1 MRLSRRGSGGGS
13 SRGCDRCGRGG
24 GGGLFLMR
32 VGVLDHPV
40 LTDEPLSADIT
51 GERLLAG
58 VEAHVPSKVRLVIEL
73 LRTDLA
79 LVRLVSRVFGQVL
92 LKGDDVMGGIKC
104 LHSFNVLMCSPDTG
118 PRLGISFRTGCI

>member
-1 MRLSRRGSGGGS
+1 ML
-13 SRGCDRCGRGG
+13 
-24 GGGLFLMR
+24 LQVQL
-32 VGVLDHPV
+32 LH
-40 LTDEPLSADIT
+40 EPLSADIT

-92 LKGDDVMGGIKC
+92 LKGDDEMGGIKMPSFLQC
-104 LHSFNVLMCSPDTG
+104 FNVLT
-118 PRLGISFRTGCI
+118 

>member
-1 MRLSRRGSGGGS
+1 
-13 SRGCDRCGRGG
+13 
-24 GGGLFLMR
+24 MR

-92 LKGDDVMGGIKC
+92 LKGGDEMGGIKMPSFLQC
-104 LHSFNVLMCSPDTG
+104 FNVLT
-118 PRLGISFRTGCI
+118 

>member
-1 MRLSRRGSGGGS
+1 
-13 SRGCDRCGRGG
+13 
-24 GGGLFLMR
+24 MR

-92 LKGDDVMGGIKC
+92 LIQDLDWESLSALVAFEGLLSIVKSLV
-104 LHSFNVLMCSPDTG
+104 VL
-118 PRLGISFRTGCI
+118 F